1 MVLRHT
7 SIRVRVFL
15 LVLVP
20 LLALIGVYTYAVAGE
35 IGTAVGLSNAG
46 KVSGATITPLSKVMV
61 ALNAERSLAVGYL
74 DTRSSRLMAEYQE
87 QQRATDQ
94 ALRVVESISASGP
107 VTANASRLEKAA
119 AATFLGAAGALPRL
133 RSEVADRTVSPDSV
147 ISQYSAIVTDGIRVI
162 AQSLQEAYVSQSL
175 ATTARQEVNL
185 YESEMLVLQENDV
198 YSSSI
203 LTGRLSAADQMS
215 FGQLVSVRR
224 YLVGEAVPQLDPVAS
239 GLYQKYVPASLSLA
253 LTRLEDAITSAPAGH
268 ARPPVPLLQWQGA
281 VRTYAT
287 NLEIM
292 LTKGPNWIQSQVTS
306 SARSALVTL
315 ILAASIGLLAVVA
328 SVIISISMGR
338 RLFRRLAGLRESA
351 LELAHDQ
358 LPSLMKRLRDGEQ
371 IDVDSEAPPARSS
384 ADEIDQVRQAFN
396 VVHRAAVQAAVEE
409 ANLRRGINDVF
420 GNLARRSQRLLQRQL
435 SLLDGMERRA
445 EEPSQLADLF
455 RIDHLTTRMR
465 RHAEGLSI
473 LSGDSPGRSWRQPVP
488 FIDVIRAAV
497 AEVEGY
503 TRIRAEVHSGGALAG
518 DAVADVIHLLA
529 ELIENAAVFSPAE
542 TTVRVQGVMVAHGFA
557 VEVEDRG
564 LGIPEWRLA
573 AINHDLASL
582 PDFDPARSDRLG
594 LFIAGRLA
602 HRHGIKVTLCPS
614 AYGGIA
620 AIVVIPLQLV
630 ISADG
635 GIPTVSA
642 DGDLPAVSVNGRS
655 LPPADPGTWHRP
667 PSSGAPAEGG
677 GADDLRDAA
686 RLTNGQVGHRRPQAQ
701 GRRRR
706 SAKNG
711 RASPGD

>member
-7 SIRVRVFL
+7 SIRIRVFL

-20 LLALIGVYTYAVAGE
+20 LLALIGIYTYAVAGE

-74 DTRSSRLMAEYQE
+74 DTRSSRLMAEYQG
-87 QQRATDQ
+87 QGRATDQ
-94 ALRVVESISASGP
+94 ALRVVESISGSGP

-119 AATFLGAAGALPRL
+119 AATFLAAAGRLPGL
-133 RSEVADRTVSPDSV
+133 RGDVVSRTVSPASA
-147 ISQYSAIVTDGIRVI
+147 ISQYSAIVTDGIGVI
-162 AQSLQEAYVSQSL
+162 AQSLQETYVSQSL
-175 ATTARQEVNL
+175 VTTARQEVNL

-198 YSSSI
+198 YSGAI
-203 LTGRLSAADQMS
+203 LTGHLSAADQMT

-224 YLVGEAVPQLDPVAS
+224 YLVEEAVPQLDPVAS
-239 GLYQKYVPASLSLA
+239 GLYQQYVPAGLSLA
-253 LTRLEDAITSAPAGH
+253 LTRLEDAITRAPAGH
-268 ARPPVPLLQWQGA
+268 AGAPVPLRQWQGT
-281 VRTYAT
+281 VKTYAT

-306 SARSALVTL
+306 SARSALVAL

-328 SVIISISMGR
+328 SVIISIFMGR
-338 RLFRRLAGLRESA
+338 RLFRRLASLRESA
-351 LELAHDQ
+351 LGLAHDQ
-358 LPSLMKRLRDGEQ
+358 LPSLMTRLRDGEQ
-371 IDVDSEAPPARSS
+371 IDVETEAPPASSS
-384 ADEIDQVRQAFN
+384 ADEIDQVQQAFS

-409 ANLRRGINDVF
+409 ASLRRGINDVF
-420 GNLARRSQRLLQRQL
+420 GNLATRSQRLLQRQL

-445 EEPSQLADLF
+445 EEPEQLADLF

-465 RHAEGLSI
+465 RHAEGLII
-473 LSGDSPGRSWRQPVP
+473 LSGGSPGRSWRQPVP

-503 TRIRAEVHSGGALAG
+503 TRIRVEVRSGAALAG

-529 ELIENAAVFSPAE
+529 ELIENATIFSPAE

-564 LGIPEWRLA
+564 PGIAERRLA

-582 PDFDPARSDRLG
+582 PAFDPARSDRLG

-602 HRHGIKVTLCPS
+602 HRHGIKITLSLS
-614 AYGGIA
+614 AYGGVA
-620 AIVVIPLQLV
+620 AIVVIPHQLV
-630 ISADG
+630 ISDDG
-635 GIPTVSA
+635 GIPAISA
-642 DGDLPAVSVNGRS
+642 DGVLPAVSVGGRS
-655 LPPADPGTWHRP
+655 LPPAGPAAWPRSL
-667 PSSGAPAEGG
+667 SSGVPVEED
-677 GADDLRDAA
+677 GANGLRDAVRPA
-686 RLTNGQVGHRRPQAQ
+686 SGHVRHRRPPAQ

-706 SAKNG
+706 SARDG
-711 RASPGD
+711 QAGSAD